1 MSFDGIYFWKWT
13 MENTNKADK
22 VETEQWKQRSGGE
35 IFLVR
40 PGMKGH
46 KFFNEVGLKKYK
58 KYFVICSLPK

>member
-1 MSFDGIYFWKWT
+1 

-58 KYFVICSLPK
+58 KYFVIYSLPK